1 MIGYV
6 IWRCCEADIETVSL
20 ENQFPTII
28 AKSAKADDAKP
39 KGPRYVQD
47 SRLPKRM
54 TRSSLIVM
62 DKCGGTESA
71 ILRAGYD
78 EVIAGGNQAER
89 HVLIFWGEKGNG
101 SMAKTANINIR
112 IEPEVKA
119 EAEKIF
125 SELGITVSE
134 AISIF
139 LNKSIMEGGI
149 PFEMKRSKRKK

>member
-1 MIGYV
+1 
-6 IWRCCEADIETVSL
+6 
-20 ENQFPTII
+20 
-28 AKSAKADDAKP
+28 
-39 KGPRYVQD
+39 
-47 SRLPKRM
+47 
-54 TRSSLIVM
+54 
-62 DKCGGTESA
+62 
-71 ILRAGYD
+71 
-78 EVIAGGNQAER
+78 
-89 HVLIFWGEKGNG
+89 
-101 SMAKTANINIR
+101 MAKTANINIR